1 MSRETDLA
9 HTVVRLLWRSV
20 ADDLDCSC
28 LHGDICPECEAMAV
42 LGLGRWRGA
51 ESARRL
57 LTSNYGPSGGAS

>member
-9 HTVVRLLWRSV
+9 HTVVRLLWYSV

-28 LHGDICPECEAMAV
+28 LQGDICPECEAMTV

-51 ESARRL
+51 ESAGRL
-57 LTSNYGPSGGAS
+57 LTEHYGASGGAS